1 MKLNA
6 FLTSSFICK
15 INKISN
21 SNCSSKETYK
31 DLWCINLK
39 INSPGTP
46 YRKYVHH
53 PEQHLNSMSLTET
66 VQKIESKDKG
76 SSLSCNRI
84 IFLKNGKKKTSPG
97 KNTF

>member
-1 MKLNA
+1 
-6 FLTSSFICK
+6 
-15 INKISN
+15 
-21 SNCSSKETYK
+21 
-31 DLWCINLK
+31 
-39 INSPGTP
+39 
-46 YRKYVHH
+46 VHH